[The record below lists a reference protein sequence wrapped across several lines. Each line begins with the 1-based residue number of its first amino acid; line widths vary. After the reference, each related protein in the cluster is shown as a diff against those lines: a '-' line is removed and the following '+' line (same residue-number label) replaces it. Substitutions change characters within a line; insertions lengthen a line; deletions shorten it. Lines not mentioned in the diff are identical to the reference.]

1 MRGVKMW
8 RGLALALWSAAVLP
22 AGAYQV
28 YVTNEKSN
36 NVSVID
42 SEKLAVV
49 KTVKVGRRPRGVLV
63 SPDGKNLYIC
73 ASDENGIQVFDL
85 SLIHI

>member
-1 MRGVKMW
+1 MRGLGIW
-8 RGLALALWSAAVLP
+8 GALALSGLWAASALP
-22 AGAYQV
+22 AGAYQI

-63 SPDGKNLYIC
+63 SPDGKNSLYLRQRRERRR
-73 ASDENGIQVFDL
+73 S
-85 SLIHI
+85 H